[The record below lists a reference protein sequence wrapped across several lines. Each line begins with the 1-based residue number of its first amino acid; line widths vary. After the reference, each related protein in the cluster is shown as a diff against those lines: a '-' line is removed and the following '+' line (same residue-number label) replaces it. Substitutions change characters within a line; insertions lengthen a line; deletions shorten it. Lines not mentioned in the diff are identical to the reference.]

1 MMTYARSRGAYQN
14 LSYLPPLFAYPQR
27 NIHEDYTKGLPA
39 IGVKLPDLIQRL
51 QQCYQLTTVGKFQDA
66 VEKFR
71 HLLLSI
77 LMLSVD
83 SKQEITEAKQ
93 LLEICREYIIGLSM
107 EVERKS
113 LPKATIEDHK
123 RSCEMAAYFTHVHL
137 QPVHQILTL
146 RTALNLFFKL
156 KNFQTASSFA
166 KRLLELG
173 PKADVASQ
181 TRKVLQ
187 ACEKSGSDEHKLN
200 YSEHNPFSA
209 CAASYTPIYRGKAET
224 KCPLCESSYHP
235 EYENSVCRVC
245 SVASIGRDTI
255 GLRISS
261 LQFRS

>member
-1 MMTYARSRGAYQN
+1 MTYARSRVAYQS
-14 LSYLPPLFAYPQR
+14 LSSLPPLFAYPQR
-27 NIHEDYTKGLPA
+27 NARDDYTKGLPA
-39 IGVKLPDLIQRL
+39 IGLKLSNLIQRL

-77 LMLSVD
+77 LFLSVD
-83 SKQEITEAKQ
+83 SKQEVTEAKQ
-93 LLEICREYIIGLSM
+93 LLEICREYILGLSM

-113 LPKATIEDHK
+113 LPKATIDDHK

-137 QPVHQILTL
+137 QPIHQILTL

-156 KNFQTASSFA
+156 KNYQSAASFA

-187 ACEKSGSDEHKLN
+187 ACEKSSTNEQTLN
-200 YSEHNPFSA
+200 YSEHNPFVV
-209 CAASYTPIYRGKAET
+209 CAASYTPIYRGKPES

-235 EYENSVCRVC
+235 DYANSICRVC
-245 SVASIGRDTI
+245 NVAMIGRDSI

-261 LQFRS
+261 TQFRS